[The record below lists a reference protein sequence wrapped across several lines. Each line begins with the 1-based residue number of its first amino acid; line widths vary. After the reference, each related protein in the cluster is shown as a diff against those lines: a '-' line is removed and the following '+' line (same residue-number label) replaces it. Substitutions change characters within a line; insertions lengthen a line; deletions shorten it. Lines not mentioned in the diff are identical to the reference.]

1 MLNVS
6 KIIASCKKQISKKQ
20 EVKTL
25 FKELVDIKEENLLL
39 IDVQILNILLFDH
52 SSKKNIIWA
61 TDNYKQYG
69 NRFNFNDE
77 ITIEKITGNYKEIIK
92 PRSKKTKEEKNKRV
106 KENAEVFTPSWI
118 CNNQNNLVDNAWFE
132 RENVFNKSNKDS
144 WETFENKITFPEN
157 KSWQDYI
164 NSTRLEIS
172 CGEAPYLVS
181 RYDSVTGKTI
191 KIKNRIG
198 LLDRKLRIVSENV
211 DNEFEWIE
219 WSAKAMKS
227 VYGYDWQGDNV
238 LIARENLLYTFIDYY
253 KDKFNKKPQVELVKK
268 IAEIISWNIWQM
280 DGLKFV
286 IPNSCKNEKKVELTL
301 FGEIEHIEEC
311 LGCKKN
317 QNKNHNGIYCKVM
330 NWKTNRSIKFISLI
344 K

>member
-1 MLNVS
+1 M
-6 KIIASCKKQISKKQ
+6 
-20 EVKTL
+20 
-25 FKELVDIKEENLLL
+25 FRELVDVKEENLLL
-39 IDVQILNILLFDH
+39 VDAEILNILLFDH

-61 TDNYKQYG
+61 TDNYKGYG
-69 NRFNFNDE
+69 NRFNFEDE
-77 ITIEKITGNYKEIIK
+77 ITVDMITGNYREIIR
-92 PRSKKTKEEKNKRV
+92 PRSKKSAEEKNKRI

-118 CNNQNNLVDNAWFE
+118 CNNQNNLVDEAWFE
-132 RENVFNKSNKDS
+132 RDVVFNKSNKDS
-144 WETFENKITFPEN
+144 WETVEEKIYFPES
-157 KSWQDYI
+157 KTWQDYI

-181 RYDSVTGKTI
+181 RYDSVTGKSI

-211 DNEFEWIE
+211 DDESEWVE
-219 WSAKAMKS
+219 WSIKAMKS
-227 VYGYDWQGDNV
+227 IYGYDWQGDNV

-253 KDKFNKKPQVELVKK
+253 KDKFNKKPNIELVKK

-286 IPNSCKNEKKVELTL
+286 IPNSCKNEKKIELTL
-301 FGEIEHIEEC
+301 FGDIEHIEEC

-317 QNKNHNGIYCKVM
+317 KPKNHNGIYCKVM

>member
-1 MLNVS
+1 M
-6 KIIASCKKQISKKQ
+6 
-20 EVKTL
+20 
-25 FKELVDIKEENLLL
+25 FRELVDVKEENLLL
-39 IDVQILNILLFDH
+39 IDAEILNILLYDH

-61 TDNYKQYG
+61 TDNYKEYG
-69 NRFNFNDE
+69 NRFNFEDE
-77 ITIEKITGNYKEIIK
+77 ITIDKITGNYRDVIK
-92 PRSKKTKEEKNKRV
+92 PRSKKSAEEKNKRI

-118 CNNQNNLVDNAWFE
+118 CNNQNNLVDEAWFE
-132 RENVFNKSNKDS
+132 RDIVFNKSNKDS
-144 WETFENKITFPEN
+144 WETVEDKIYFPEN
-157 KSWQDYI
+157 KTWQDYI
-164 NSTRLEIS
+164 NSMRLEIS

-198 LLDRKLRIVSENV
+198 LLDRKLRIVSENI
-211 DNEFEWIE
+211 EEELEWIE
-219 WSAKAMKS
+219 WSIKAMKS

-253 KDKFNKKPQVELVKK
+253 KEKFNKKPSIELVKK

-286 IPNSCKNEKKVELTL
+286 IPNSCKNEKQVELTL
-301 FGEIEHIEEC
+301 FGDVEHIEEC

-317 QNKNHNGIYCKVM
+317 KNKNHNGIYCKVM

>member
-1 MLNVS
+1 M
-6 KIIASCKKQISKKQ
+6 
-20 EVKTL
+20 
-25 FKELVDIKEENLLL
+25 FRELVDVKEENLLL
-39 IDVQILNILLFDH
+39 IDAEILNMLLYDH

-61 TDNYKQYG
+61 TDNYKEYG
-69 NRFNFNDE
+69 NRFNFEDE
-77 ITIEKITGNYKEIIK
+77 ITIDKITGNYRDVIK
-92 PRSKKTKEEKNKRV
+92 PRSKKSAEEKNKRI

-118 CNNQNNLVDNAWFE
+118 CNNQNNLVDEAWFE
-132 RENVFNKSNKDS
+132 RDIVFNKSNKDS
-144 WETFENKITFPEN
+144 WETVEDKIYFPEN
-157 KSWQDYI
+157 KTWQDYI
-164 NSTRLEIS
+164 NSMRLEIS

-198 LLDRKLRIVSENV
+198 LLDRKLRIVSENI
-211 DNEFEWIE
+211 EEELEWIE
-219 WSAKAMKS
+219 WSIKAMKS

-253 KDKFNKKPQVELVKK
+253 KEKFNKKPSIELVKK

-286 IPNSCKNEKKVELTL
+286 IPNSCKNVKQVELTL
-301 FGEIEHIEEC
+301 FGDVEHIEEC

-317 QNKNHNGIYCKVM
+317 RNKNHNGIYCKVM

>member
-1 MLNVS
+1 M
-6 KIIASCKKQISKKQ
+6 
-20 EVKTL
+20 
-25 FKELVDIKEENLLL
+25 FRELVDVKEENLLL
-39 IDVQILNILLFDH
+39 VDAEILNILLFDH

-61 TDNYKQYG
+61 TDNYKEYG
-69 NRFNFNDE
+69 NRFNFDDE
-77 ITIEKITGNYKEIIK
+77 ITVDKITGNYREIIR
-92 PRSKKTKEEKNKRV
+92 PRSKKSAEEKNKRI

-118 CNNQNNLVDNAWFE
+118 CNNQNNLVDEAWFE
-132 RENVFNKSNKDS
+132 RDVVFNKSNKDS
-144 WETFENKITFPEN
+144 WETVEEKIYFPKNKT
-157 KSWQDYI
+157 WQDYI
-164 NSTRLEIS
+164 NSMRLEIS

-181 RYDSVTGKTI
+181 RYDSVTGKSI

-211 DNEFEWIE
+211 DDESEWVE
-219 WSAKAMKS
+219 WSIKAMKS
-227 VYGYDWQGDNV
+227 IYGYDWQGDNV

-253 KDKFNKKPQVELVKK
+253 KDKFNKKPNIELVKK

-286 IPNSCKNEKKVELTL
+286 IPNSCKNEKKIELTL
-301 FGEIEHIEEC
+301 FGDIEHIEEC

-317 QNKNHNGIYCKVM
+317 KPKNHNGIYCKVM

>member
-1 MLNVS
+1 M
-6 KIIASCKKQISKKQ
+6 
-20 EVKTL
+20 KTL
-25 FKELVDIKEENLLL
+25 FRELVDVKEENLLL
-39 IDVQILNILLFDH
+39 VDAEILNILLLDH

-61 TDNYKQYG
+61 TDNYKGYG
-69 NRFNFNDE
+69 NRFNFEDE
-77 ITIEKITGNYKEIIK
+77 ITVDMITGNYREIIR
-92 PRSKKTKEEKNKRV
+92 PRSKKSAEEKNKRI

-118 CNNQNNLVDNAWFE
+118 CNNQNNLVDEAWFE
-132 RENVFNKSNKDS
+132 RDVVFNKSNKDS
-144 WETFENKITFPEN
+144 WETVEEKIYFPKNKT
-157 KSWQDYI
+157 WQDYI
-164 NSTRLEIS
+164 NSMRLEIS

-181 RYDSVTGKTI
+181 RYDSVTGKSI

-211 DNEFEWIE
+211 DDESEWVE
-219 WSAKAMKS
+219 WSIKAMKS
-227 VYGYDWQGDNV
+227 IYGYDWQGDNV

-253 KDKFNKKPQVELVKK
+253 KDKFNKKPNIELVKK

-286 IPNSCKNEKKVELTL
+286 IPNSCKNEKKIELTL
-301 FGEIEHIEEC
+301 FGDIEHIEEC

-317 QNKNHNGIYCKVM
+317 KPKNHNGIYCKVM

>member
-1 MLNVS
+1 M
-6 KIIASCKKQISKKQ
+6 
-20 EVKTL
+20 
-25 FKELVDIKEENLLL
+25 FRELVDIKEENLLL
-39 IDVQILNILLFDH
+39 IDMQILNILLFDH

-61 TDNYKQYG
+61 TDNYQQYG
-69 NRFNFNDE
+69 YGFDFSDE
-77 ITIEKITGNYKEIIK
+77 ITIEKITGNYGEIIK
-92 PRSKKTKEEKNKRV
+92 PRSKKTNEEKNKRI
-106 KENAEVFTPSWI
+106 KENAEVFTPSWV
-118 CNNQNNLVDNAWFE
+118 CNSQNNLVDDAWFG
-132 RENVFNKSNKDS
+132 RKNVFNKADKDS
-144 WETFENKITFPEN
+144 WETIEDKITFPEN

-191 KIKNRIG
+191 KIKDRIG
-198 LLDRKLRIVSENV
+198 LLDRKLRIASENI
-211 DNEFEWIE
+211 DDESEWVE
-219 WSAKAMKS
+219 WSIKAMKS

-253 KDKFNKKPQVELVKK
+253 KDKFSKKPGLELVEKV
-268 IAEIISWNIWQM
+268 AEIISWNIWQM

-317 QNKNHNGIYCKVM
+317 KNKNHNGIYCKVM

>member
-1 MLNVS
+1 M
-6 KIIASCKKQISKKQ
+6 
-20 EVKTL
+20 
-25 FKELVDIKEENLLL
+25 FRELVDIKEEDLLL
-39 IDVQILNILLFDH
+39 IDMQILNILLFDH

-61 TDNYKQYG
+61 TDNYQQYG
-69 NRFNFNDE
+69 HGFSFSDE
-77 ITIEKITGNYKEIIK
+77 ITIEKITGNYGEIIK
-92 PRSKKTKEEKNKRV
+92 PRSKKTNEEKNKRI
-106 KENAEVFTPSWI
+106 KENAEVFTPSWV
-118 CNNQNNLVDNAWFE
+118 CNSQNNLVDDAWFE
-132 RENVFNKSNKDS
+132 RKNVFNKSDKDS
-144 WETFENKITFPEN
+144 WETIEDKITFPEN

-191 KIKNRIG
+191 KIKDRIG
-198 LLDRKLRIVSENV
+198 LLDRKLRIISENI
-211 DNEFEWIE
+211 DDESEWVE
-219 WSAKAMKS
+219 WSIKAMKS

-253 KDKFNKKPQVELVKK
+253 KDKFSKKPGLELVEKV
-268 IAEIISWNIWQM
+268 AEIISWNIWQM

-301 FGEIEHIEEC
+301 FGEIEHSEEC

-317 QNKNHNGIYCKVM
+317 KNKNHNGIYCKVM

>member
-1 MLNVS
+1 M
-6 KIIASCKKQISKKQ
+6 
-20 EVKTL
+20 
-25 FKELVDIKEENLLL
+25 FRELVDIKEENLLL
-39 IDVQILNILLFDH
+39 IDMQILNILLFDH

-61 TDNYKQYG
+61 TDNYQQYG
-69 NRFNFNDE
+69 RGFDFSDG
-77 ITIEKITGNYKEIIK
+77 ITIEKITGNYGEIIK
-92 PRSKKTKEEKNKRV
+92 PRSKKTNEEKNKRI
-106 KENAEVFTPSWI
+106 KENAEVFTPSWV
-118 CNNQNNLVDNAWFE
+118 CNSQNNLVDDAWFG
-132 RENVFNKSNKDS
+132 RKNVFNKSDKDS
-144 WETFENKITFPEN
+144 WETIEDKITFPEN

-191 KIKNRIG
+191 KIKDRIG
-198 LLDRKLRIVSENV
+198 LLDRKLRIVSENI
-211 DNEFEWIE
+211 DEESEWVE
-219 WSAKAMKS
+219 WSIKAMKS

-253 KDKFNKKPQVELVKK
+253 KDKFSKKPRLELVEKV
-268 IAEIISWNIWQM
+268 AEIISWNIWQM

-286 IPNSCKNEKKVELTL
+286 IPNSCKNKKKVELTL
-301 FGEIEHIEEC
+301 FGEIEHSEEC

-317 QNKNHNGIYCKVM
+317 KNKNHNGIYCKVM

>member
-1 MLNVS
+1 M
-6 KIIASCKKQISKKQ
+6 
-20 EVKTL
+20 
-25 FKELVDIKEENLLL
+25 FRELVDIKEENLLL
-39 IDVQILNILLFDH
+39 IDMRILNILLFDH

-61 TDNYKQYG
+61 TDNYQQYG
-69 NRFNFNDE
+69 RGFDFSDG
-77 ITIEKITGNYKEIIK
+77 ITIEKITGNYGEIIK
-92 PRSKKTKEEKNKRV
+92 PRSKKTNEEKNKRI
-106 KENAEVFTPSWI
+106 KENAEVFTPSWV
-118 CNNQNNLVDNAWFE
+118 CNNQNNLVDDAWFG
-132 RENVFNKSNKDS
+132 RKNVFNKSDKDS
-144 WETFENKITFPEN
+144 WETVEDKITFPEN
-157 KSWQDYI
+157 KLWQDYI

-181 RYDSVTGKTI
+181 RYDSVTGKII
-191 KIKNRIG
+191 KIKDRIG
-198 LLDRKLRIVSENV
+198 LLDRKLRIVSENI
-211 DNEFEWIE
+211 DDESEWVE
-219 WSAKAMKS
+219 WSIKAMKS

-253 KDKFNKKPQVELVKK
+253 KDKFSKKPGLELVEKV
-268 IAEIISWNIWQM
+268 AEIISWNIWQM

-317 QNKNHNGIYCKVM
+317 KNKNHNGIYCKVM

>member
-1 MLNVS
+1 M
-6 KIIASCKKQISKKQ
+6 
-20 EVKTL
+20 
-25 FKELVDIKEENLLL
+25 
-39 IDVQILNILLFDH
+39 
-52 SSKKNIIWA
+52 
-61 TDNYKQYG
+61 
-69 NRFNFNDE
+69 
-77 ITIEKITGNYKEIIK
+77 
-92 PRSKKTKEEKNKRV
+92 
-106 KENAEVFTPSWI
+106 
-118 CNNQNNLVDNAWFE
+118 
-132 RENVFNKSNKDS
+132 FNKSDKDS
-144 WETFENKITFPEN
+144 WETIEDKITFPEN

-191 KIKNRIG
+191 KIKDRIG
-198 LLDRKLRIVSENV
+198 LLDRKLRIVSENI
-211 DNEFEWIE
+211 DDESEWVE
-219 WSAKAMKS
+219 WSIKAMKS

-253 KDKFNKKPQVELVKK
+253 KDKFSKKPGLELVEKV
-268 IAEIISWNIWQM
+268 AEIISWNIWQM

-317 QNKNHNGIYCKVM
+317 KNKNHNGIYCKVM

>member
-1 MLNVS
+1 M
-6 KIIASCKKQISKKQ
+6 
-20 EVKTL
+20 
-25 FKELVDIKEENLLL
+25 FRELVDVKEENLLL
-39 IDVQILNILLFDH
+39 VDAEILNILLLDH

-61 TDNYKQYG
+61 TDNYKGYG
-69 NRFNFNDE
+69 NRFNFEDE
-77 ITIEKITGNYKEIIK
+77 ITVDMITGNYREIIR
-92 PRSKKTKEEKNKRV
+92 PRSKKSAEEKNKRI

-118 CNNQNNLVDNAWFE
+118 CNNQNYLVDEAWFE
-132 RENVFNKSNKDS
+132 RDVVFNKSNKDS
-144 WETFENKITFPEN
+144 WETVEEKIYFPKNKT
-157 KSWQDYI
+157 WQDYI
-164 NSTRLEIS
+164 NSMRLEIS

-181 RYDSVTGKTI
+181 RYDSVTGKSI

-211 DNEFEWIE
+211 DDESEWVE
-219 WSAKAMKS
+219 WSIKAMKS
-227 VYGYDWQGDNV
+227 IYGYDWQGDNV

-253 KDKFNKKPQVELVKK
+253 KDKFNKKPNIELVKK

-286 IPNSCKNEKKVELTL
+286 IPNSCKNEKKIELTL
-301 FGEIEHIEEC
+301 FGDIEHIEEC

-317 QNKNHNGIYCKVM
+317 KPKNHNGIYCKVM

>member
-1 MLNVS
+1 M
-6 KIIASCKKQISKKQ
+6 
-20 EVKTL
+20 
-25 FKELVDIKEENLLL
+25 FRELVDVKEENLLL
-39 IDVQILNILLFDH
+39 VDAEILNILLYDH

-61 TDNYKQYG
+61 TDNYKEYG
-69 NRFNFNDE
+69 NRFNFEDE
-77 ITIEKITGNYKEIIK
+77 ITIDKITGNYKDVIK
-92 PRSKKTKEEKNKRV
+92 PRSKKTTEEKNKRI

-118 CNNQNNLVDNAWFE
+118 CNNQNNLVDEAWFE
-132 RENVFNKSNKDS
+132 RDIVFNKSNKDS
-144 WETFENKITFPEN
+144 WETVEDKIYFPEN
-157 KSWQDYI
+157 KTWQDYI
-164 NSTRLEIS
+164 NSMRLEIS

-198 LLDRKLRIVSENV
+198 LLDRKLRIVSENI
-211 DNEFEWIE
+211 EEELEWIE
-219 WSAKAMKS
+219 WSIKAMKS

-253 KDKFNKKPQVELVKK
+253 KEKFNKKPSIELVKK
-268 IAEIISWNIWQM
+268 ISKIISWNIWQM

-286 IPNSCKNEKKVELTL
+286 IPNSCKNKKQVELTL
-301 FGEIEHIEEC
+301 FGDVEHIEEC

-317 QNKNHNGIYCKVM
+317 KNKNHNGIYCKVM

>member
-1 MLNVS
+1 M
-6 KIIASCKKQISKKQ
+6 
-20 EVKTL
+20 
-25 FKELVDIKEENLLL
+25 FRELVDVKEENLLL
-39 IDVQILNILLFDH
+39 IDAEILNMLLYDH

-61 TDNYKQYG
+61 TDNYKEYG
-69 NRFNFNDE
+69 NRFNFEDE
-77 ITIEKITGNYKEIIK
+77 ITIDKITGNYRDVIK
-92 PRSKKTKEEKNKRV
+92 PRSKKSAEEKNKRI

-118 CNNQNNLVDNAWFE
+118 CNNQNNLVDEAWFE
-132 RENVFNKSNKDS
+132 RDIVFNKSNKDS
-144 WETFENKITFPEN
+144 WETVEDKIYFPKNKT
-157 KSWQDYI
+157 WQDYI
-164 NSTRLEIS
+164 NSMRLEIS

-198 LLDRKLRIVSENV
+198 LLDRKLRIVSENI
-211 DNEFEWIE
+211 EEELEWIE
-219 WSAKAMKS
+219 WSIKAMKS

-253 KDKFNKKPQVELVKK
+253 KEKFNKKPSIELVKK

-286 IPNSCKNEKKVELTL
+286 IPNSCKNEKQVDLTL
-301 FGEIEHIEEC
+301 FGDVEHIEEC

-317 QNKNHNGIYCKVM
+317 KNKNHNGIYCKVM

>member
-1 MLNVS
+1 M
-6 KIIASCKKQISKKQ
+6 
-20 EVKTL
+20 
-25 FKELVDIKEENLLL
+25 FRELVDIKEENLLL
-39 IDVQILNILLFDH
+39 IDMQILNILLFDH

-61 TDNYKQYG
+61 TDNYQHYG
-69 NRFNFNDE
+69 HGFDFSDE
-77 ITIEKITGNYKEIIK
+77 ITIEKITGNYGEIIK
-92 PRSKKTKEEKNKRV
+92 PRSKKTNEEKNKRI
-106 KENAEVFTPSWI
+106 KENAEVFTPSWV
-118 CNNQNNLVDNAWFE
+118 CNSQNNLVDDAWFG
-132 RENVFNKSNKDS
+132 RKNVFNKSDKDS
-144 WETFENKITFPEN
+144 WETIEDKIIFPEN

-191 KIKNRIG
+191 KIKDRIG
-198 LLDRKLRIVSENV
+198 LLDRKLRIVSENI
-211 DNEFEWIE
+211 DDESEWVE
-219 WSAKAMKS
+219 WSIKAMKS

-253 KDKFNKKPQVELVKK
+253 KNKFSKKPGLELVEKV
-268 IAEIISWNIWQM
+268 AEIISWNIWQM

-317 QNKNHNGIYCKVM
+317 KNKNHNGIYCKVM
-330 NWKTNRSIKFISLI
+330 NWKANRSIKFISLI

>member
-1 MLNVS
+1 M
-6 KIIASCKKQISKKQ
+6 
-20 EVKTL
+20 
-25 FKELVDIKEENLLL
+25 FRELVDIKEENLSL
-39 IDVQILNILLFDH
+39 IDMQILNILLFDH

-61 TDNYKQYG
+61 TDNYQQYG
-69 NRFNFNDE
+69 RGFDFSDG
-77 ITIEKITGNYKEIIK
+77 ITIEKITGNYGEIIK
-92 PRSKKTKEEKNKRV
+92 PRSKKTNEEKNKRI
-106 KENAEVFTPSWI
+106 KENAEVFTPSWV
-118 CNNQNNLVDNAWFE
+118 CNSQNNLVDDAWFG
-132 RENVFNKSNKDS
+132 RKNVFNKSDKDS
-144 WETFENKITFPEN
+144 WETIEDKITFPEN

-191 KIKNRIG
+191 KIKGRIG
-198 LLDRKLRIVSENV
+198 LLDRKLRIVSENI
-211 DNEFEWIE
+211 DDESEWVE
-219 WSAKAMKS
+219 WSIKAMKS

-253 KDKFNKKPQVELVKK
+253 KDKFSKKPELELVEKV
-268 IAEIISWNIWQM
+268 AEIISWNIWQM

-317 QNKNHNGIYCKVM
+317 KNKNHNGIYCKVM

>member
-1 MLNVS
+1 M
-6 KIIASCKKQISKKQ
+6 
-20 EVKTL
+20 
-25 FKELVDIKEENLLL
+25 FRELVDVKEENLLL
-39 IDVQILNILLFDH
+39 IDAEILNILLYDH

-61 TDNYKQYG
+61 TDNYKEYG
-69 NRFNFNDE
+69 NRFNFEDE
-77 ITIEKITGNYKEIIK
+77 ITIDKITGNYRDVIK
-92 PRSKKTKEEKNKRV
+92 PRSKKSAEEKNKRI

-118 CNNQNNLVDNAWFE
+118 CNNQNNLVDEAWFE
-132 RENVFNKSNKDS
+132 RDIVFNKSNKDS
-144 WETFENKITFPEN
+144 WETVEDKIYFPEN
-157 KSWQDYI
+157 KTWQDYI
-164 NSTRLEIS
+164 NSMRLEIS

-198 LLDRKLRIVSENV
+198 LLDRKLRIVSENI
-211 DNEFEWIE
+211 EEELEWIE
-219 WSAKAMKS
+219 WSIKAMKS

-253 KDKFNKKPQVELVKK
+253 KEKFNKNPSIELVKK

-286 IPNSCKNEKKVELTL
+286 IPNSCKNEKQVELTL
-301 FGEIEHIEEC
+301 FGDVEHIEEC

-317 QNKNHNGIYCKVM
+317 KNKNHNGIYCKVM

>member
-1 MLNVS
+1 M
-6 KIIASCKKQISKKQ
+6 
-20 EVKTL
+20 
-25 FKELVDIKEENLLL
+25 FRELVDVKEENLLL
-39 IDVQILNILLFDH
+39 VDAEILNILLLDH

-61 TDNYKQYG
+61 TDNYKGYG
-69 NRFNFNDE
+69 NRFNFEDE
-77 ITIEKITGNYKEIIK
+77 ITVDMITGNYREIIR
-92 PRSKKTKEEKNKRV
+92 PRSKKSAEEKNKRI

-118 CNNQNNLVDNAWFE
+118 CNNQNNLVDEAWFE
-132 RENVFNKSNKDS
+132 RDVVFNKSNKDS
-144 WETFENKITFPEN
+144 WETVEEKIYFPKNKT
-157 KSWQDYI
+157 WQDYI
-164 NSTRLEIS
+164 NSMRLEIS

-181 RYDSVTGKTI
+181 RYDSVTGKSI

-211 DNEFEWIE
+211 DDESEWVE
-219 WSAKAMKS
+219 WSIKAMKS
-227 VYGYDWQGDNV
+227 IYGYDWQGDNV

-253 KDKFNKKPQVELVKK
+253 KDKFNKKPNIELVKK

-286 IPNSCKNEKKVELTL
+286 IPNSCKNEKKIELTL
-301 FGEIEHIEEC
+301 FGDIEHNEEC
-311 LGCKKN
+311 LGCQKN
-317 QNKNHNGIYCKVM
+317 KPKNHNGIYCKVM

>member
-1 MLNVS
+1 M
-6 KIIASCKKQISKKQ
+6 
-20 EVKTL
+20 
-25 FKELVDIKEENLLL
+25 FRELVDVKEENLLL
-39 IDVQILNILLFDH
+39 VDAEILNILLFDH

-61 TDNYKQYG
+61 TDNYKEYG
-69 NRFNFNDE
+69 NRFNFEDE
-77 ITIEKITGNYKEIIK
+77 ITVDKITGNYREIIR
-92 PRSKKTKEEKNKRV
+92 PRSKKSAEEKNKRI

-118 CNNQNNLVDNAWFE
+118 CNNQNNLVDEAWFE
-132 RENVFNKSNKDS
+132 RDVVFNKSNKDS
-144 WETFENKITFPEN
+144 WETVEEKIYFPKNKT
-157 KSWQDYI
+157 WQDYI
-164 NSTRLEIS
+164 NSMRLEIS

-181 RYDSVTGKTI
+181 RYDSVTGKSI

-211 DNEFEWIE
+211 DDESEWVE
-219 WSAKAMKS
+219 WSIKAMKS
-227 VYGYDWQGDNV
+227 IYGYDWQGDNV

-253 KDKFNKKPQVELVKK
+253 KDKFNKKPNIELVKK

-280 DGLKFV
+280 DGIKYV
-286 IPNSCKNEKKVELTL
+286 IPNSCKNEKKIELTL
-301 FGEIEHIEEC
+301 FGDIEHIEEC

-317 QNKNHNGIYCKVM
+317 KPKNHNGIYCKVM

>member
-1 MLNVS
+1 M
-6 KIIASCKKQISKKQ
+6 
-20 EVKTL
+20 
-25 FKELVDIKEENLLL
+25 FRELVDIKEENLLL
-39 IDVQILNILLFDH
+39 IDMQILNILLFDH

-61 TDNYKQYG
+61 TDNYQKYG
-69 NRFNFNDE
+69 HGFDFNDE
-77 ITIEKITGNYKEIIK
+77 ITIEKITGNYGEIIK
-92 PRSKKTKEEKNKRV
+92 PRSKKTNEEKNKRI
-106 KENAEVFTPSWI
+106 KENAEVFTPPWV
-118 CNNQNNLVDNAWFE
+118 CNSQNNLVDDAWFG
-132 RENVFNKSNKDS
+132 RKNVFNKSDKDS
-144 WETFENKITFPEN
+144 WETIEDKITFPEN

-191 KIKNRIG
+191 KIKDRIG
-198 LLDRKLRIVSENV
+198 LLDRKLRIVSENI
-211 DNEFEWIE
+211 DDESEWVE
-219 WSAKAMKS
+219 WSIEAIKS

-253 KDKFNKKPQVELVKK
+253 KNKFSKKPGLELVEKV
-268 IAEIISWNIWQM
+268 AEIISWNIWQM

-317 QNKNHNGIYCKVM
+317 KNKNHNGIYCKVM

>member
-1 MLNVS
+1 MPNG
-6 KIIASCKKQISKKQ
+6 
-20 EVKTL
+20 
-25 FKELVDIKEENLLL
+25 
-39 IDVQILNILLFDH
+39 FDF
-52 SSKKNIIWA
+52 S
-61 TDNYKQYG
+61 
-69 NRFNFNDE
+69 DE
-77 ITIEKITGNYKEIIK
+77 ITIEKITGNYGEIIK
-92 PRSKKTKEEKNKRV
+92 PRSKKTNEEKNKRI
-106 KENAEVFTPSWI
+106 KENAEVFTPSWV
-118 CNNQNNLVDNAWFE
+118 CNSQNNLVDDAWFG
-132 RENVFNKSNKDS
+132 RKNVFNKSDKDS
-144 WETFENKITFPEN
+144 WETIEDKITFPEN

-191 KIKNRIG
+191 KIKDRIG
-198 LLDRKLRIVSENV
+198 LLDRKLRIVSENI
-211 DNEFEWIE
+211 DDEFEWVE
-219 WSAKAMKS
+219 WSIKAMKS

-253 KDKFNKKPQVELVKK
+253 KDKFSKKPGLELVEKV
-268 IAEIISWNIWQM
+268 AEIISWNIWQM

-317 QNKNHNGIYCKVM
+317 KNKNHNGIYCKVM

>member
-1 MLNVS
+1 M
-6 KIIASCKKQISKKQ
+6 
-20 EVKTL
+20 
-25 FKELVDIKEENLLL
+25 FRELVDVKEENLLL
-39 IDVQILNILLFDH
+39 VDAEILNILLFDH

-61 TDNYKQYG
+61 TDNYKEYG
-69 NRFNFNDE
+69 NRFNFEDE
-77 ITIEKITGNYKEIIK
+77 ITVDKITGNYREIIR
-92 PRSKKTKEEKNKRV
+92 PRSKKSAEEKNKRI

-118 CNNQNNLVDNAWFE
+118 CNNQNNLVDEAWFE
-132 RENVFNKSNKDS
+132 RDVVFNKSNKDS
-144 WETFENKITFPEN
+144 WETVEEKIYFPKNKT
-157 KSWQDYI
+157 WQDYI
-164 NSTRLEIS
+164 NSMRLEIS

-181 RYDSVTGKTI
+181 RYDSVTGKSI

-211 DNEFEWIE
+211 DDESEWVE
-219 WSAKAMKS
+219 WSIKAMKS
-227 VYGYDWQGDNV
+227 IYGYDWQGDNV

-253 KDKFNKKPQVELVKK
+253 KDKFNKKPNIELVKK

-286 IPNSCKNEKKVELTL
+286 IPKSCKNEKKIELTL
-301 FGEIEHIEEC
+301 FGDIEHIEEC

-317 QNKNHNGIYCKVM
+317 KPKNHNGIYCKVM

>member
-1 MLNVS
+1 M
-6 KIIASCKKQISKKQ
+6 
-20 EVKTL
+20 
-25 FKELVDIKEENLLL
+25 FRELIDVKEENLLL
-39 IDVQILNILLFDH
+39 VDAEILNILLYDH

-61 TDNYKQYG
+61 TDNYKEYG
-69 NRFNFNDE
+69 NRFNFEDE
-77 ITIEKITGNYKEIIK
+77 ITIDKITGNYKDVIK
-92 PRSKKTKEEKNKRV
+92 PRSKKTTEEKNKRI

-118 CNNQNNLVDNAWFE
+118 CNSQNNLVDEAWFE
-132 RENVFNKSNKDS
+132 RDIVFNKSNKDS
-144 WETFENKITFPEN
+144 WETVEDKIYFPEN
-157 KSWQDYI
+157 KTWQDYI
-164 NSTRLEIS
+164 NSMRLEIS

-198 LLDRKLRIVSENV
+198 LLDRKLRIVSENI
-211 DNEFEWIE
+211 EEELEWIE
-219 WSAKAMKS
+219 WSIKAMKS

-253 KDKFNKKPQVELVKK
+253 KEKFNKKPSIELVKK
-268 IAEIISWNIWQM
+268 ISEIISWNIWQM

-286 IPNSCKNEKKVELTL
+286 IPNSCKNEKQVELTL
-301 FGEIEHIEEC
+301 FGDVEHIEEC

-317 QNKNHNGIYCKVM
+317 KNKNHNGIYCKVM

>member
-1 MLNVS
+1 M
-6 KIIASCKKQISKKQ
+6 
-20 EVKTL
+20 
-25 FKELVDIKEENLLL
+25 FRELVDIKEENLLL

-61 TDNYKQYG
+61 TDNYQHYG
-69 NRFNFNDE
+69 HGFDFSNE
-77 ITIEKITGNYKEIIK
+77 ITIEKITGNYGEIIK
-92 PRSKKTKEEKNKRV
+92 PRSKKTAEEKNKRI
-106 KENAEVFTPSWI
+106 KENAEVFTPSWV
-118 CNNQNNLVDNAWFE
+118 CNSQNNLVDDAWFG
-132 RENVFNKSNKDS
+132 RKNVFNKSDKDS
-144 WETFENKITFPEN
+144 WETIEKKIPFPEN

-191 KIKNRIG
+191 KIKDRIG
-198 LLDRKLRIVSENV
+198 LLDRKLRIVSENI
-211 DNEFEWIE
+211 DDESEWVE
-219 WSAKAMKS
+219 WSIKAMQS

-253 KDKFNKKPQVELVKK
+253 KDKFSKKPGLELVEKV
-268 IAEIISWNIWQM
+268 AEIISWNIWQM

-301 FGEIEHIEEC
+301 FGKIEHIEEC

-317 QNKNHNGIYCKVM
+317 KNKNHNGIYCKVM

>member
-1 MLNVS
+1 M
-6 KIIASCKKQISKKQ
+6 
-20 EVKTL
+20 
-25 FKELVDIKEENLLL
+25 FRELVDIKEENLLL
-39 IDVQILNILLFDH
+39 IDMQILNILLFDH

-61 TDNYKQYG
+61 TDNYQQYG
-69 NRFNFNDE
+69 CGFDFSDG
-77 ITIEKITGNYKEIIK
+77 ITIEKITGNYGEIIK
-92 PRSKKTKEEKNKRV
+92 PRSKKTKEEKNKRI
-106 KENAEVFTPSWI
+106 KENAEVFTPSWV
-118 CNNQNNLVDNAWFE
+118 CNNQNNLVDDAWFG
-132 RENVFNKSNKDS
+132 RKDVFNKSDKDS
-144 WETFENKITFPEN
+144 WETVEDKITFPEN

-181 RYDSVTGKTI
+181 RYDSVTGKII
-191 KIKNRIG
+191 KIKDRIG
-198 LLDRKLRIVSENV
+198 LLDRKLRIVSENI
-211 DNEFEWIE
+211 DDESEWVE
-219 WSAKAMKS
+219 WSIKAMKS

-253 KDKFNKKPQVELVKK
+253 KDKFSKKPGLELVEKV
-268 IAEIISWNIWQM
+268 AEIISWNIWQM

-317 QNKNHNGIYCKVM
+317 KNKNHNGIYCKVM

>member
-1 MLNVS
+1 M
-6 KIIASCKKQISKKQ
+6 
-20 EVKTL
+20 
-25 FKELVDIKEENLLL
+25 FRELVDVKEENLLL
-39 IDVQILNILLFDH
+39 VDAEILNILLFDH

-61 TDNYKQYG
+61 TDNYKEYG
-69 NRFNFNDE
+69 NRFNFEDE
-77 ITIEKITGNYKEIIK
+77 ITVDKITGNYREIIR
-92 PRSKKTKEEKNKRV
+92 PRSKKSAEEKNKRI

-118 CNNQNNLVDNAWFE
+118 CNNQNNLVDEAWFE
-132 RENVFNKSNKDS
+132 RDVVFNKSNKDS
-144 WETFENKITFPEN
+144 WETVEEKIYFPKNKT
-157 KSWQDYI
+157 WQDYI
-164 NSTRLEIS
+164 NSMRLEIS

-181 RYDSVTGKTI
+181 RYDSVTGKSI

-211 DNEFEWIE
+211 DDESEWVE
-219 WSAKAMKS
+219 WSIKAMKS
-227 VYGYDWQGDNV
+227 IYGYDWQGDNV

-253 KDKFNKKPQVELVKK
+253 KDKFNKKPNIELVKK

-286 IPNSCKNEKKVELTL
+286 IPNSCKNEKKIELTL
-301 FGEIEHIEEC
+301 FGDIEHIEEC

-317 QNKNHNGIYCKVM
+317 KPKNHNGIYCKVM